1 MTCANKIIEYNKKIP
16 CWLPKDPTSPFS
28 LCTRCTHF
36 RIEELLQEWI
46 HGTIDFKILENP
58 YIQKECVVKHMHTL
72 LNLLL
77 SLCQQQ
83 NSSYKTLY
91 STFIKYSSFQEKLN
105 LDIAS
110 HLSSVNCSF
119 YRYHMK
125 QKQKGSSTEKR
136 IADLPIRCWSCLA
149 WILRQKNCLGLYDAY
164 IRYLLTSR
172 VSFFN
177 HYTISS
183 LIDIMISL
191 ELKGKG
197 HSARTLFERYRQ
209 HIKDDI
215 KTKEVLHLFLSQP
228 PLIHEIFNKTSIE
241 YYPYVWQK
249 EKWKEGLQKDVL
261 KNVRKR
267 NWIFKEELIMRAWA
281 PHRLFRWCFDI
292 EDLKDFDNPLE
303 ENFEQIG

>member
-46 HGTIDFKILENP
+46 HGLFDFSIIENLQF
-58 YIQKECVVKHMHTL
+58 QKECIDKHIDSL
-72 LNLLL
+72 LNLMVHLCAQENACYK
-77 SLCQQQ
+77 SLY
-83 NSSYKTLY
+83 N
-91 STFIKYSSFQEKLN
+91 TFVKYTSFQEKLD

-125 QKQKGSSTEKR
+125 QKQKGSNAEKQ
-136 IADLPIRCWSCLA
+136 IAELPIRCWSCLA
-149 WILRQKNCLGLYDAY
+149 WILRQKNCLGLYNSY

-172 VSFFN
+172 LSFFN
-177 HYTISS
+177 NHTISS

-197 HSARTLFERYRQ
+197 HAARTLFERYRQ

-215 KTKEVLHLFLSQP
+215 KAKEVLHIFLSQP
-228 PLIHEIFNKTSIE
+228 ALIHEVFTKTSIE

-249 EKWKEGLQKDVL
+249 EKWKEGLQKEAL
-261 KNVRKR
+261 KSVRKR
-267 NWIFKEELIMRAWA
+267 NWVFKEELIMRTWA

-292 EDLKDFDNPLE
+292 EDLKEFDNPLE